1 MALARII
8 TRSNPC
14 SQQLA
19 LDLLGRG
26 YAVEIV
32 SPDSIPD
39 NLADLELRVEEDP
52 GNQLVASVEAHDGGR
67 SASLEFMHRLKAP
80 MADFI
85 RRPPQGGE
93 AVRLPKQSV
102 SIHVEQSVGELE
114 LPAVALQAA
123 PETVSPVADIL
134 PDSKPVPD
142 PELEKGARL
151 ILPRDPLPSLPSDPP
166 GHVAL
171 APAMISETTSPP
183 ATADPIAAR
192 PVTDR
197 VTDRP
202 VTDLAVTDRLVTDR
216 PVIDHPV
223 IDHPV
228 TSVPMT
234 GLPRDVRLAWEW
246 HRFDCFTGA
255 FRNVVLPLASLALI
269 MALLFGFGT
278 RRSGKTPVQISRAA
292 QVASL
297 PRASIVQK
305 ISAMPV
311 SPAVASAGGHPANA
325 PKESPV
331 AKIDNPMAKAPAD
344 APANAPTAAVG
355 KGVSRRHG
363 DVSIARDTVTYF
375 DQHAS
380 EAAARATT
388 SQSSAQRPVS
398 RQQDGVVAANTVT
411 LSNNPAPKSAKPDSG
426 IKRYSDLK

>member
-102 SIHVEQSVGELE
+102 SIRVEQSVGELE

-192 PVTDR
+192 PVPTR
-197 VTDRP
+197 ATDRP
-202 VTDLAVTDRLVTDR
+202 VTDLADTDRHVTDRSGM
-216 PVIDHPV
+216 DHP
-223 IDHPV
+223 
-228 TSVPMT
+228 
-234 GLPRDVRLAWEW
+234 
-246 HRFDCFTGA
+246 C
-255 FRNVVLPLASLALI
+255 
-269 MALLFGFGT
+269 MAQPGT
-278 RRSGKTPVQISRAA
+278 RVP
-292 QVASL
+292 
-297 PRASIVQK
+297 IVQK

-311 SPAVASAGGHPANA
+311 SPAVASAGGRTANA

-331 AKIDNPMAKAPAD
+331 AKIDNPMPKATAD

-398 RQQDGVVAANTVT
+398 RQQDGAVAPNTLPLT
-411 LSNNPAPKSAKPDSG
+411 HTPPP
-426 IKRYSDLK
+426 